1 MHNVPTVR
9 TFAIELYGAGYG
21 FRRNDMADGKG
32 LTIKQEKFCNKYL
45 ECGNASE
52 AYRYAY
58 DCSKMSDNAVWNS
71 ASLLLDNP
79 KVTQRIAYLKD
90 HLAEAA
96 GISALQVIREHQ
108 KIAFSDATRIR
119 NGWMSLKDFEA
130 LTPDEKACIK
140 SIETKQTKR
149 ITPDG
154 DELIDEQVKITCYDK
169 QKALDSIVNML
180 GYNAPER
187 KEVTGKNGAPIELST
202 KVDYSNLSDAD
213 LKQAFSIIQKAAADG
228 KSDK

>member
-1 MHNVPTVR
+1 
-9 TFAIELYGAGYG
+9 
-21 FRRNDMADGKG
+21 MAEGK

-52 AYRYAY
+52 AYRFAY
-58 DCSKMSDNAVWNS
+58 NCSKMSDNTVWNN
-71 ASLLLDNP
+71 AYQLLQNSE
-79 KVTQRIAYLKD
+79 VATRIDYLKN

-119 NGWMSLKDFEA
+119 NGWMSLKEFEN
-130 LTPDEKACIK
+130 LTDDEKACIK

-149 ITPDG
+149 TTPMG
-154 DELIDEQVKITCYDK
+154 EEVIDEQVKITCYDK

-180 GYNAPER
+180 GYNAPE
-187 KEVTGKNGAPIELST
+187 KHEHAGKNGKDLFPNIQVEIIDRREQ
-202 KVDYSNLSDAD
+202 VDTSDED
-213 LKQAFSIIQKAAADG
+213 TDH
-228 KSDK
+228 

>member
-1 MHNVPTVR
+1 
-9 TFAIELYGAGYG
+9 
-21 FRRNDMADGKG
+21 MADAKK

-52 AYRYAY
+52 AYRFAY
-58 DCSKMSDNAVWNS
+58 DCSGLAESTIWSK
-71 ASLLLDNP
+71 ASLMLDND
-79 KVTQRIAYLKD
+79 KVRARIDYLKS

-96 GISALQVIREHQ
+96 GISALQIIREHQ

-130 LTPDEKACIK
+130 LTKEEKACIK
-140 SIETKQTKR
+140 SVETKQTKR
-149 ITPDG
+149 VTPMG
-154 DELIDEQVKITCYDK
+154 EEVIDEQVKITCYDK

-180 GYNAPER
+180 GYNAPE
-187 KEVTGKNGAPIELST
+187 KMEHMGKDGKAIEIDAT
-202 KVDYSNLSDAD
+202 INYSGLSDSD
-213 LKQAFSIIQKAAADG
+213 LIAAHSLVLKAING